1 MNIERFY
8 SLLRQSKRYEMQ
20 GSVLTISDYY
30 TGESVSLDLSM
41 LTEEMLE
48 ELICEDGPQEEDCE
62 WSDIY

>member
-8 SLLRQSKRYEMQ
+8 LLLRRSKRYELQ
-20 GSVLTISDYY
+20 GSVLTISDYH

-41 LTEEMLE
+41 LTEDMLE
-48 ELICEDGPQEEDCE
+48 ELICEEGPQEDCG

>member
-48 ELICEDGPQEEDCE
+48 ELICEDGSQEEDCE